1 MSDDQLMSV
10 RGLDLARAFQAST
23 DELTDEET
31 TSAWAAIDL
40 LEKAAKERKEALRLS
55 LLARVEKS
63 GAENAKGSFEASFE
77 GVKVIREKRQDK
89 LPDAAVV
96 EACLKEAGLEYED
109 GFSAEMKWT
118 LDPSKVEFLVKGG
131 KIDAA
136 KVEASKR
143 VTYALKVKPDQ
154 DMKDQLAK
162 AKTRLLGK

>member
-10 RGLDLARAFQAST
+10 RGLDLARAFQEPTES
-23 DELTDEET
+23 LTDEEA

-40 LEKAAKERKEALRLS
+40 LEKAAKERKEALRVS
-55 LLARVEKS
+55 LLERVQKS
-63 GAENAKGSFEASFE
+63 GAEDSKGSFKANFE
-77 GVKVIREKRQDK
+77 GVEVIREKRQGK
-89 LPDAAVV
+89 LPEAAVV

-136 KVEASKR
+136 KVEASKL

-154 DMKDQLAK
+154 AMKDQLSA